1 MCSCCQGVEPLSR
14 RCQGFVEVESVGP
27 PSVGPVNK
35 ITEQVSFT
43 GRCAHLLIDISYL
56 SLSLLSLTL
65 SFQCSPLLYSFSLSL
80 TRK

>member
-35 ITEQVSFT
+35 ITEQASFT
-43 GRCAHLLIDISYL
+43 GAHLLIDISYL